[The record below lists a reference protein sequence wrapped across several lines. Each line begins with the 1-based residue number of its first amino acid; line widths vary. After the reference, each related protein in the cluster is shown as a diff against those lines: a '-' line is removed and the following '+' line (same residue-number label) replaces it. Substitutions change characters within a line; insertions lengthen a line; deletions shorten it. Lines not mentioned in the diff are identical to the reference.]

1 MKPLNRREFLRLS
14 AAAGAAAALPLAA
27 PAPAFGQMPPAEGP
41 VVWGGMTQNQ
51 LDAAYDQNFWD
62 NDPPETG
69 QRSTANGDVVRA
81 RYGEP
86 ERIQYGPSSFEFL
99 DLYRTKVRHAP
110 IMVFIHGGA
119 WRAGSARG
127 AAQNAEMFM
136 LAGAHFIALD
146 FVNVL
151 QTTPPGDLMA
161 MAAQV
166 RRGVAWAYRNAH
178 RFDGDRKQL
187 FISGHSSGG
196 HLGGCVMTTDWSTLG
211 LPWDTVKGGVLISGM
226 YELEPVALSAR
237 RLYVNFTP
245 ETVQELSA
253 QRHLDRLRAPIVVA
267 HGTKESP
274 EFMRQSRDFVAAVRA
289 VGKPVEYAIGTGYN
303 HFEIPE
309 TMGNPYGVVGRP
321 ALALMD
327 LPVTAEERHGRGK
340 RHDDDDDDD

>member
-1 MKPLNRREFLRLS
+1 MTEPLNRRDFLRLS
-14 AAAGAAAALPLAA
+14 AAAAAIAALPAALPALA
-27 PAPAFGQMPPAEGP
+27 QMPPPEGP
-41 VVWGGMTQNQ
+41 IVWGGMTQNQ

-86 ERIQYGPSSFEFL
+86 ERFQYGPSQYEFL
-99 DLYRTKVRHAP
+99 DLYRSKARHAP

-136 LAGAHFIALD
+136 LAGAHFISLE

-151 QTTPPGDLMA
+151 QTDPRGDLRA
-161 MAAQV
+161 MVTQV
-166 RRGVAWAYRNAH
+166 RRGVAWVYNNAH
-178 RFDGDRKQL
+178 RFGGDRRRL

-196 HLGGCVMTTDWSTLG
+196 HLGGCVMTTDWGREHG

-226 YELEPVALSAR
+226 YDLYPVSLSAR

-245 ETVQELSA
+245 DVVEDLSA
-253 QRHLDRLRAPIVVA
+253 QRHLDLLNAPIVVA

-289 VGKPVEYAIGTGYN
+289 VGKPVEYVIGTGYN

-309 TMGNPYGVVGRP
+309 TLGNPYGVVGRH

-327 LPVTAEERHGRGK
+327 LPVTMEGRGRGRRDK
-340 RHDDDDDDD
+340 DDDD

>member
-1 MKPLNRREFLRLS
+1 MKPMNRREFLRLS
-14 AAAGAAAALPLAA
+14 AAAGAVGGLFPMLPAWA
-27 PAPAFGQMPPAEGP
+27 QMPPPEGP
-41 VVWGGMTQNQ
+41 IVWGGLTQNQ

-69 QRSTANGDVVRA
+69 QRSTANGDKVRA
-81 RYGEP
+81 LYGEP
-86 ERIQYGPSSFEFL
+86 ERIQYGPSQFEFL
-99 DLYRTKVRHAP
+99 DLYRTKVRRAP

-119 WRAGSARG
+119 WRGGSARG

-136 LAGAHFIALD
+136 LAGAHFISLD
-146 FVNVL
+146 FINVL
-151 QTTPPGDLMA
+151 QTVPSGNLME

-178 RFDGDRKQL
+178 HFDGDRRRL

-253 QRHLDRLRAPIVVA
+253 QRHLNRLRAPIVVA

-274 EFMRQSRDFVAAVRA
+274 EFQRQSRDFVAAVRA
-289 VGKPVEYAIGTGYN
+289 AGKPVEYAIGTGYN

-309 TMGNPYGVVGRP
+309 TMGSPYGVVGRP

-327 LPVTAEERHGRGK
+327 LPVTAELKRGR
-340 RHDDDDDDD
+340 RDDDDDDDD

>member
-1 MKPLNRREFLRLS
+1 MTLQISRRGFLRLS
-14 AAAGAAAALPLAA
+14 AAAAAVGALYPALPALA
-27 PAPAFGQMPPAEGP
+27 QMPPPEGP
-41 VVWGGMTQNQ
+41 IVWGGMTQNQ

-69 QRSTANGDVVRA
+69 QRSTANGDAVRA

-86 ERIQYGPSSFEFL
+86 QRIQYGPSQFEFL
-99 DLYRTKVRHAP
+99 DLYRSKARHAP
-110 IMVFIHGGA
+110 VMVFIHGGA
-119 WRAGSARG
+119 WRGGSARG

-136 LAGAHFIALD
+136 LAGAHFISLE

-151 QTTPPGDLMA
+151 QTTPLGDLRA
-161 MAAQV
+161 MVTQV
-166 RRGVAWAYRNAH
+166 RRGVAWVYNNAH
-178 RFDGDRKQL
+178 RFGGDRRRL

-196 HLGGCVMTTDWSTLG
+196 HLGGCVMTTDWGREHS

-226 YELEPVALSAR
+226 YDLYPVSLSAR

-245 ETVQELSA
+245 DVVEDLSA
-253 QRHLDRLRAPIVVA
+253 QRHLDLLNAPIVVA

-289 VGKPVEYAIGTGYN
+289 AGKPVEYVIGTGYN

-309 TMGNPYGVVGRP
+309 TLGNPYGVVGRA

-327 LPVTAEERHGRGK
+327 LPVTMAGRGRGRRDK
-340 RHDDDDDDD
+340 DDDD